1 MTKERINLAAPCGI
15 DCGVCELNMCKDNPQ
30 LIDVLVSMGIPRE
43 KIPCDGCRSIQGN
56 CPVIKG
62 TCETYKCVTE
72 KNVEFCFECDEFPCV
87 KLQPSA
93 DRANI
98 LPHNM
103 KVFNLCT
110 MKRVGVENFILQ
122 SSEIKKRYY
131 AGKMDIG
138 KGPQLKLN

>member
-1 MTKERINLAAPCGI
+1 MTNERLTLAAPCGI
-15 DCGVCELNMCKDNPQ
+15 DCGVCELNMCKDDPK
-30 LIDVLVSMGIPRE
+30 LIDVLVSMGISRE
-43 KIPCDGCRSIQGN
+43 IIPCDGCRSIQGN
-56 CPVIKG
+56 CPVIQS
-62 TCETYKCVTE
+62 TCETFKCVIE

-138 KGPQLKLN
+138 KGPQLK